1 MTQTVC
7 VHHFNRNNH
16 NQGIMI
22 QRKTNASLPTWKSTL
37 HKSWWQTCLCK
48 KTGDTVTCSNVN
60 CRRMMFLGQWRSHD
74 DWAFIWGNFSWSAV
88 CFSLS
93 LFCNLVLARR
103 CFSRRSLDKI
113 KKTNWDNRQVLLP
126 LWSWSWPRTKMM
138 QEVTWLSALLGGS
151 HIVHL

>member
-103 CFSRRSLDKI
+103 CFSRRSLEKR
-113 KKTNWDNRQVLLP
+113 KTTCDNRWLHLP
-126 LWSWSWPRTKMM
+126 LWRCYARCDMVKC
-138 QEVTWLSALLGGS
+138 SAWRYS
-151 HIVHL
+151 YCTVIN